1 MTLRLTTILWLC
13 CRSRCCRSC
22 RTVNFTWN
30 VLILC
35 TALSTSDI
43 ETFGICHVLDTS
55 NCLIIKLPMLS
66 GGFLA
71 NANYFTSNSEGSLF
85 TSLVWKYSHGLVL
98 EDMLTRTFLI
108 TYKHATT
115 WSWIINNLCS
125 SNSLSCYPLYFLTFF
140 IILSLYLHLCISLF
154 LCYFLSLST
163 LNVKTRT

>member
-1 MTLRLTTILWLC
+1 
-13 CRSRCCRSC
+13 
-22 RTVNFTWN
+22 
-30 VLILC
+30 
-35 TALSTSDI
+35 
-43 ETFGICHVLDTS
+43 
-55 NCLIIKLPMLS
+55 MLS

-125 SNSLSCYPLYFLTFF
+125 SNSLSLAIRYIFLPSL
-140 IILSLYLHLCISLF
+140 LSS
-154 LCYFLSLST
+154 LSLSIFVSLSFFVT
-163 LNVKTRT
+163 FSLSRP